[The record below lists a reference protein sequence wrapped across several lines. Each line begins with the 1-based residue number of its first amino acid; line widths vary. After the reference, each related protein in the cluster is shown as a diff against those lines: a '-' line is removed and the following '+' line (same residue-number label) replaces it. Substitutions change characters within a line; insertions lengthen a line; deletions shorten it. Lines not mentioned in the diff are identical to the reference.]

1 MEQWNEYDPGVVG
14 AVKVA
19 EPPAGTLTSNPPAE
33 SAVTVCITESLFI
46 TVT

>member
-1 MEQWNEYDPGVVG
+1 MEQWKAYVPAVDG

-19 EPPAGTLTSNPPAE
+19 LLPAGTLTSNPPVE
-33 SAVTVCITESLFI
+33 SAVTVCITESLLV